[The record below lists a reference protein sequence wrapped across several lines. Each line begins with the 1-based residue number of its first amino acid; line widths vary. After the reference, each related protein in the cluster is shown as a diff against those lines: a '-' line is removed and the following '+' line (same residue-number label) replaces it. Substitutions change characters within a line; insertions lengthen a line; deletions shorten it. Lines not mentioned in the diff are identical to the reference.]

1 MAGIQSLDWEL
12 PYTTGAAKKG
22 EKKKK
27 TTTTTMAKDKQNK
40 SPKARRVVW
49 DSLVS
54 GLASMVKKCGFDS
67 ESNESPHRLL
77 SSQIQ

>member
-1 MAGIQSLDWEL
+1 
-12 PYTTGAAKKG
+12 
-22 EKKKK
+22 
-27 TTTTTMAKDKQNK
+27 MAKDKQNK